1 MPCLK
6 VPRIPSSF
14 GLNVVSSLKRP
25 SGTVLTRN
33 EQLSSQST
41 PNEWKKGASLTTLS
55 PIVASPHKKRTYL
68 GNLYLKKTNVLLEH
82 HPLSFLILRK
92 E

>member
-14 GLNVVSSLKRP
+14 GLNVVSSLRRP

-41 PNEWKKGASLTTLS
+41 PNEWKKGANLTTLS

-68 GNLYLKKTNVLLEH
+68 GNLYLKTNVILEH
-82 HPLSFLILRK
+82 HPLSFLILRM